1 MENQTTT
8 TNTNE
13 VFGTT
18 EQFAELTVTSAAD
31 ILSAEL
37 APTVAQL
44 ETISR
49 NYADVTNLDFNVPKN
64 RTKLADADKELKKLK
79 TSVNKNIETFK
90 QFTKDL
96 TAELVTRCDD
106 LIKSIEAIRA
116 PIEAKRTEIEA
127 AEKAAAAEKKRLE
140 AIERAEL
147 EKFNERTQRLFDA
160 DAYLQ
165 RDKYHLNGVVFT
177 VEQIRDMTDGE
188 FNLLF
193 DVANIDAPT
202 AEPDDEIPPAAG
214 CVDVPMEMKFKPYQA
229 VMGRVIRDEEDDRSN
244 AIKFNEDV
252 LSADLAGKLPEYP
265 IDTPGQFP
273 AIESPGFEDCRKQ
286 VIQAIK
292 AKQYKTMPELISI
305 IEGLHPT
312 TPCE

>member
-1 MENQTTT
+1 MENQTTADTHGTDQPT
-8 TNTNE
+8 T
-13 VFGTT
+13 
-18 EQFAELTVTSAAD
+18 ELTVTSAAD
-31 ILSAEL
+31 ILAAEL

-44 ETISR
+44 EIISR
-49 NYADVTNLDFNVPKN
+49 NYADVTTLDFNVPKN

-90 QFTKDL
+90 QFTKNL

-127 AEKAAAAEKKRLE
+127 AEKERAAEKKRLE
-140 AIERAEL
+140 AAERAEL

-202 AEPDDEIPPAAG
+202 VEPDDEVPPAAG
-214 CVDVPMEMKFKPYQA
+214 CVDVPTESKLKPYQA
-229 VMGRVIRDEEDDRSN
+229 QVIGRVIRESEPITDSTEPVDLDNTGVLRIN
-244 AIKFNEDV
+244 TDV
-252 LSADLAGKLPEYP
+252 ITGK
-265 IDTPGQFP
+265 FP
-273 AIESPGFEDCRKQ
+273 AIESPGFEDCRQQ

>member
-90 QFTKDL
+90 QFTKNL

-147 EKFNERTQRLFDA
+147 EKFTQRTEQLFDA
-160 DAYLQ
+160 GGTFNGKIYN
-165 RDKYHLNGVVFT
+165 LNGVPFT
-177 VEQIRDMTDGE
+177 PEAIRDMSDGE

-202 AEPDDEIPPAAG
+202 VEPDDETPPAAG
-214 CVDVPMEMKFKPYQA
+214 CVDVPANIDIKSWEQQPPLPY
-229 VMGRVIRDEEDDRSN
+229 VRGTFTPHSD
-244 AIKFNEDV
+244 
-252 LSADLAGKLPEYP
+252 KLYSSPKTQHVSEYNP
-265 IDTPGQFP
+265 SDTPGKFP
-273 AIESPGFEDCRKQ
+273 AIESPGFEDCRQQ